1 MRWDGRPFSVGAD
14 APGRPL
20 LPLRG
25 NSPSAHIGPSYSR
38 LMHLPCNPF
47 LYLIFC
53 QASGG
58 PLDGSLL
65 AAKPLRPT
73 LRFRFPPFPVPI
85 PLKTTKEGAFGPPS
99 LESPPSCSTDS
110 APAAGA
116 YSVTP
121 PPHRPVWEETGRRCL
136 DIGAGLSPARRW
148 FPRVGADA
156 YIGPYERTAAASPR
170 RGRTLAG
177 LSLPYLPFSTLV
189 GAAFMA
195 ARGRPQGSPL
205 PLANNQAPASAPFG
219 ADAGANLT

>member
-73 LRFRFPPFPVPI
+73 LQTCHWHVCSRCGLVCAVRCCPAPGRSALLLIHIQNRADLVGGEAAI
-85 PLKTTKEGAFGPPS
+85 DVIIDHHDRGQTAGATQRQESRENLPS
-99 LESPPSCSTDS
+99 GGMAPGTMPSFCST
-110 APAAGA
+110 A
-116 YSVTP
+116 
-121 PPHRPVWEETGRRCL
+121 
-136 DIGAGLSPARRW
+136 LS
-148 FPRVGADA
+148 
-156 YIGPYERTAAASPR
+156 TAAA
-170 RGRTLAG
+170 
-177 LSLPYLPFSTLV
+177 
-189 GAAFMA
+189 
-195 ARGRPQGSPL
+195 PL
-205 PLANNQAPASAPFG
+205 
-219 ADAGANLT
+219 T

>member
-73 LRFRFPPFPVPI
+73 LQTCHWHVCFTLRFRFPPFPAPI
-85 PLKTTKEGAFGPPS
+85 PLKTTNQGGLLPPYWMY
-99 LESPPSCSTDS
+99 PPELLDRRLSGGGGLLRN
-110 APAAGA
+110 APAAPACMRGGWN
-116 YSVTP
+116 V
-121 PPHRPVWEETGRRCL
+121 
-136 DIGAGLSPARRW
+136 GAGLVP
-148 FPRVGADA
+148 
-156 YIGPYERTAAASPR
+156 
-170 RGRTLAG
+170 
-177 LSLPYLPFSTLV
+177 
-189 GAAFMA
+189 
-195 ARGRPQGSPL
+195 ARGRPQGPPL
-205 PLANNQAPASAPFG
+205 RMA
-219 ADAGANLT
+219 

>member
-73 LRFRFPPFPVPI
+73 LQTCHWHVCFTLRFRFPPFPVPI
-85 PLKTTKEGAFGPPS
+85 PLKTTKEGASGPPS

-110 APAAGA
+110 APVCMGSRKKAPRARLFTVRGA
-116 YSVTP
+116 LFGNISGLI
-121 PPHRPVWEETGRRCL
+121 TGGR
-136 DIGAGLSPARRW
+136 G
-148 FPRVGADA
+148 
-156 YIGPYERTAAASPR
+156 GPC
-170 RGRTLAG
+170 
-177 LSLPYLPFSTLV
+177 
-189 GAAFMA
+189 
-195 ARGRPQGSPL
+195 GRPLRQVH
-205 PLANNQAPASAPFG
+205 
-219 ADAGANLT
+219 AGGLRRHQPHLE

>member
-73 LRFRFPPFPVPI
+73 LQTCHWHVCFTLRFRFPPFPVPI
-85 PLKTTKEGAFGPPS
+85 PLKTTKEGASGPPS
-99 LESPPSCSTDS
+99 LESPPSCPTDS
-110 APAAGA
+110 APVAGA
-116 YSVTP
+116 YAVTP
-121 PPHRPVWEETGRRCL
+121 PPHRPVCEKTGERRWNV
-136 DIGAGLSPARRW
+136 GAGLVPARRG
-148 FPRVGADA
+148 FPQ
-156 YIGPYERTAAASPR
+156 R
-170 RGRTLAG
+170 RGIEATTRAAPTVAQNRERICRYPVRSSG
-177 LSLPYLPFSTLV
+177 RRVVISLPPVYTTVSERF
-189 GAAFMA
+189 F
-195 ARGRPQGSPL
+195 
-205 PLANNQAPASAPFG
+205 
-219 ADAGANLT
+219 LTFHPVEGVW

>member
-25 NSPSAHIGPSYSR
+25 NSPSAHIGPTYAR

-73 LRFRFPPFPVPI
+73 LQTCHWHVCFTLRFRFPPFPVPI
-85 PLKTTKEGAFGPPS
+85 PLKTTKEGASGPPS

-110 APAAGA
+110 APVCMGSRKNAPRAQRKAVRGA
-116 YSVTP
+116 LFLGSMSSLI
-121 PPHRPVWEETGRRCL
+121 TGGR
-136 DIGAGLSPARRW
+136 G
-148 FPRVGADA
+148 
-156 YIGPYERTAAASPR
+156 GPC
-170 RGRTLAG
+170 
-177 LSLPYLPFSTLV
+177 
-189 GAAFMA
+189 
-195 ARGRPQGSPL
+195 GRPLRQVH
-205 PLANNQAPASAPFG
+205 
-219 ADAGANLT
+219 AGGLRRHQPHLE